1 MREFLKRHSF
11 VIGLFLFSF
20 FLRLLVVLCI
30 HTDIVSDFG
39 LMYKASLEL
48 VSGTRD
54 YLNNVYFLTWAYQM
68 GHVVYQAL
76 LLSMIESV
84 TFLKIVNA
92 LVTSLIVVFVYLL
105 GREVG
110 GEKGSRIASVLY
122 AIFPFP
128 LFLNTVLTNQ
138 HLPMLLILIAIYLGF
153 RLNEK
158 KLQIPLCIGIGLLLS
173 LSNILRTE
181 TIVIIG
187 AIVVLG
193 GYLVF
198 QKDSFRFIAIRLGI
212 LLLTYFLSFQLASF
226 CLVQTGISSNGLQN
240 GNPTWKFVEGFNY
253 DTDGMYSK
261 EDSSLYATDSV
272 LSKQV
277 LKERLREVE
286 KMPLL
291 FLKKIYI
298 QWFRSDLSWTFNTGE
313 YPVLFS
319 ISNFINQMMIV
330 LFHGLALSS
339 LLFLKKKNYLQI
351 LLTITIVFYVGT
363 YLLIEVMPRY
373 AYSVQILE
381 AILASVTISN
391 LFQKKL
397 KD

>member
-20 FLRLLVVLCI
+20 FLRFLVVLCI

-48 VSGTRD
+48 VSGTRN
-54 YLNNVYFLTWAYQM
+54 YLNSVYFLTWAYQM
-68 GHVVYQAL
+68 GHVVYQAF
-76 LLSMIESV
+76 LLSIIQDV
-84 TFLKIVNA
+84 VFLRIVNA
-92 LVTSLIVVFVYLL
+92 FVTSFIVVFIYLL
-105 GREVG
+105 GRKVG
-110 GEKGSRIASVLY
+110 GEKGARIASILY

-138 HLPMLLILIAIYLGF
+138 HLPMLLILIAIYLGRCF
-153 RLNEK
+153 HEK
-158 KLQIPLCIGIGLLLS
+158 KIQILLCIVIGLLLS
-173 LSNILRTE
+173 FSNMLRTE
-181 TIVIIG
+181 TIIIIG

-193 GYLVF
+193 GYLAF
-198 QKDSFRFIAIRLGI
+198 QKNSFRLIVIRLGV

-226 CLVQTGISSNGLQN
+226 CLVQTGVSPNGLQN

-253 DTDGMYSK
+253 DTNGMYSK
-261 EDSSLYATDSV
+261 KDANLYATDPV

-286 KMPLL
+286 KMPFL

-313 YPVLFS
+313 YPILFP
-319 ISNFINQMMIV
+319 ISNFVNQMMIV

-339 LLFLKKKNYLQI
+339 SLFLKRKNYLQI

-363 YLLIEVMPRY
+363 YLLIEIMPRY

-381 AILASVTISN
+381 AILASITISK
-391 LFQKKL
+391 LCPKKR

>member
-1 MREFLKRHSF
+1 MRELLKRHSF

-30 HTDIVSDFG
+30 HTEIVSDFG

-48 VSGTRD
+48 VSGTKN
-54 YLNNVYFLTWAYQM
+54 YLNHVYFLTWAYQM

-76 LLSMIESV
+76 LLSILENV
-84 TFLKIVNA
+84 TFLKIINA
-92 LVTSLIVVFVYLL
+92 LVTSFVVVFVYLL

-110 GEKGSRIASVLY
+110 GEKGARIASVLY

-138 HLPMLLILIAIYLGF
+138 HLPMLFILMAIYFGLRFG
-153 RLNEK
+153 EK
-158 KLQIPLCIGIGLLLS
+158 KIQIPLCIVIGLLLS

-187 AIVVLG
+187 AMVLLG
-193 GYLVF
+193 CYLVF
-198 QKDSFRFIAIRLGI
+198 QKYSLRLIAIRLGI

-226 CLVQTGISSNGLQN
+226 CLVQTGISPNGLQN

-253 DTDGMYSK
+253 DTDGMYSR
-261 EDSSLYATDSV
+261 EDASLYATDSV
-272 LSKQV
+272 LSKQI
-277 LKERLREVE
+277 LKERLHEVE
-286 KMPLL
+286 KIPLL
-291 FLKKIYI
+291 FLKKLYI
-298 QWFRSDLSWTFNTGE
+298 QWFRSDLTWTFNTGE
-313 YPVLFS
+313 YPMLFS

-339 LLFLKKKNYLQI
+339 LLFLKRQNYLQI
-351 LLTITIVFYVGT
+351 FLTITIVFYVGT
-363 YLLIEVMPRY
+363 YLLIEIMPRY
-373 AYSVQILE
+373 AYSVQVLE
-381 AILASVTISN
+381 AILASITISH
-391 LFQKKL
+391 LWKRREV
-397 KD
+397 

>member
-11 VIGLFLFSF
+11 MIGLFLFSF

-76 LLSMIESV
+76 LLSMFESV

-193 GYLVF
+193 GYLF

-226 CLVQTGISSNGLQN
+226 CLVQTGISPNGLQN

-261 EDSSLYATDSV
+261 EDSSLYATDPV

-319 ISNFINQMMIV
+319 ISNFINQMVIV

-381 AILASVTISN
+381 AILASVTIS
-391 LFQKKL
+391 KL
-397 KD
+397 LKREER

>member
-11 VIGLFLFSF
+11 MIGLFLFSF

-76 LLSMIESV
+76 LLSIIESV

-226 CLVQTGISSNGLQN
+226 CLVQTGISPNGLQN

-261 EDSSLYATDSV
+261 EDSSLYATDPV

-298 QWFRSDLSWTFNTGE
+298 QWFRSDLSWTFNIGE
-313 YPVLFS
+313 YPMLFS
-319 ISNFINQMMIV
+319 ISNFINQMVIV

-339 LLFLKKKNYLQI
+339 LLFFKRKNY
-351 LLTITIVFYVGT
+351 F
-363 YLLIEVMPRY
+363 
-373 AYSVQILE
+373 
-381 AILASVTISN
+381 
-391 LFQKKL
+391 
-397 KD
+397 

>member
-1 MREFLKRHSF
+1 
-11 VIGLFLFSF
+11 
-20 FLRLLVVLCI
+20 
-30 HTDIVSDFG
+30 
-39 LMYKASLEL
+39 
-48 VSGTRD
+48 
-54 YLNNVYFLTWAYQM
+54 
-68 GHVVYQAL
+68 
-76 LLSMIESV
+76 
-84 TFLKIVNA
+84 
-92 LVTSLIVVFVYLL
+92 
-105 GREVG
+105 
-110 GEKGSRIASVLY
+110 
-122 AIFPFP
+122 
-128 LFLNTVLTNQ
+128 
-138 HLPMLLILIAIYLGF
+138 MLLILIAIYLGF

-226 CLVQTGISSNGLQN
+226 CLVQTGISPNGLQN

-261 EDSSLYATDSV
+261 EDSNLYATDSV

-319 ISNFINQMMIV
+319 ISNFINQMVIV

-339 LLFLKKKNYLQI
+339 LLFLKKKNYMQI

-381 AILASVTISN
+381 AILASVTIS
-391 LFQKKL
+391 KL
-397 KD
+397 LKREER

>member
-1 MREFLKRHSF
+1 
-11 VIGLFLFSF
+11 
-20 FLRLLVVLCI
+20 
-30 HTDIVSDFG
+30 
-39 LMYKASLEL
+39 
-48 VSGTRD
+48 
-54 YLNNVYFLTWAYQM
+54 
-68 GHVVYQAL
+68 
-76 LLSMIESV
+76 MIESV

-122 AIFPFP
+122 AIFPFS

-226 CLVQTGISSNGLQN
+226 CLVQTGVSPNGLQN

-261 EDSSLYATDSV
+261 EDSSLYATDPV

-330 LFHGLALSS
+330 LFHSLALSS

-381 AILASVTISN
+381 AILTSVTISN
-391 LFQKKL
+391 LFPKKL